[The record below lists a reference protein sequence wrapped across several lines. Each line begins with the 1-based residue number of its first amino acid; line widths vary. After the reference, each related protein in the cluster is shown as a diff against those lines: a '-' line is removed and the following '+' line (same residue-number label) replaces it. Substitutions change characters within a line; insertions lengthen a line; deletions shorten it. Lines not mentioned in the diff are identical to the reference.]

1 VMHFYSGPLIHFL
14 SGVDSFCG
22 VSVRSEPASGCSR
35 GGRAE
40 RSLVLL
46 DCPEGVLGVDGEVVV
61 ERRRQWTPEQKA
73 ALLGEVE
80 AEGGQVSVVAR
91 RRGVS
96 TSLLYNWR
104 SAWKAAAM
112 AAQSTAV
119 RPAEFVQLGVVADAT
134 GESPRVPMAAGAVCP
149 RGAGLALAERVGVIE
164 IDLPDG
170 VRVRIDN
177 SVNEKAL
184 RRVLSALRGSG

>member
-1 VMHFYSGPLIHFL
+1 M
-14 SGVDSFCG
+14 
-22 VSVRSEPASGCSR
+22 
-35 GGRAE
+35 
-40 RSLVLL
+40 
-46 DCPEGVLGVDGEVVV
+46 DGEVVV

-112 AAQSTAV
+112 AAQSAAV

-134 GESPRVPMAAGAVCP
+134 GESPRVPMAAGAVCR

-170 VRVRIDN
+170 IRVRVDS

-184 RRVLSALRGSG
+184 RRVLAALRGCG

>member
-1 VMHFYSGPLIHFL
+1 M
-14 SGVDSFCG
+14 
-22 VSVRSEPASGCSR
+22 
-35 GGRAE
+35 
-40 RSLVLL
+40 
-46 DCPEGVLGVDGEVVV
+46 DGEVVV

-112 AAQSTAV
+112 AAQSAAV
-119 RPAEFVQLGVVADAT
+119 RPAEFVQLGVVADAS
-134 GESPRVPMAAGAVCP
+134 GESSTVPMGVGAVSP
-149 RGAGLALAERVGVIE
+149 RGAGLGLAERVGVIE

-170 VRVRIDN
+170 VRVRVDS
-177 SVNEKAL
+177 SVNKKSLQRLLA
-184 RRVLSALRGSG
+184 ALRGSG

>member
-1 VMHFYSGPLIHFL
+1 
-14 SGVDSFCG
+14 
-22 VSVRSEPASGCSR
+22 
-35 GGRAE
+35 
-40 RSLVLL
+40 
-46 DCPEGVLGVDGEVVV
+46 VDGEVVV

-80 AEGGQVSVVAR
+80 AEVSVVAR

-112 AAQSTAV
+112 AAQSAAV

-170 VRVRIDN
+170 VRVRVDN
-177 SVNEKAL
+177 RVNEKAL
-184 RRVLSALRGSG
+184 RRVLSALRGSE

>member
-1 VMHFYSGPLIHFL
+1 M
-14 SGVDSFCG
+14 
-22 VSVRSEPASGCSR
+22 
-35 GGRAE
+35 
-40 RSLVLL
+40 
-46 DCPEGVLGVDGEVVV
+46 DGEVVV

-80 AEGGQVSVVAR
+80 AEVSVVAR

-112 AAQSTAV
+112 AAQSAAV

-170 VRVRIDN
+170 VRVRVDN
-177 SVNEKAL
+177 RVNEKAL
-184 RRVLSALRGSG
+184 RRVLSALRGSE